1 MRRRVVSSAPGAHGL
16 ARGFAN
22 AGIDPLV
29 AMCDPRGEGGGE
41 VRSTGCRRFEGS
53 WEGWERWC

>member
-1 MRRRVVSSAPGAHGL
+1 MRRRVASSAPGAHGL
-16 ARGFAN
+16 ARGFAY

-29 AMCDPRGEGGGE
+29 AMCDPRGM
-41 VRSTGCRRFEGS
+41 FEDS